1 MGQLTLWLCQPN
13 LLIMHMK
20 RNAMMTSLSRLGL
33 LLSAAVLVAV
43 MLLPGCG
50 GGSSGN
56 ADHQLLGSFSG
67 DYSYVTNVVTTTTNG
82 ATITTNSS
90 VYLPGPIVLTN
101 SGPTVT
107 SLNITQSQGQMQA
120 VDNNGDVFTG
130 TFSIVYAYGGN
141 VQLQGQTV
149 AGPVQIVGYLEAS
162 GSNAWINASW
172 IEPNLT
178 STMFAIAPITPFSP
192 ANPAVWT
199 P

>member
-1 MGQLTLWLCQPN
+1 
-13 LLIMHMK
+13 MK
-20 RNAMMTSLSRLGL
+20 KDAMMTSLSRFGL
-33 LLSAAVLVAV
+33 LLSAAGLLTV

-56 ADHQLLGSFSG
+56 ADHQLLGSFTG
-67 DYSYVTNVVTTTTNG
+67 VYSLLTNVVAVTTNG
-82 ATITTNSS
+82 ATITTNSVVTAPS
-90 VYLPGPIVLTN
+90 PIVTTN
-101 SGPTVT
+101 SGSPVT
-107 SLNITQSQGQMQA
+107 SLNLTQSQGQMQA

-141 VQLQGQTV
+141 VQLEGQTG
-149 AGPVQIVGYLEAS
+149 AGIPVQIVGYLETS

-178 STMFAIAPITPFSP
+178 STMFAIAPVTPFSP